1 MQLCRVLGVSRGGF
15 YAWRKREA
23 SARATRDAEL
33 VQHIARHFEASCGIY
48 GSPRIHALLR
58 REGQRCG
65 RKRVARLMRE
75 GQLRARANRIYK
87 RQPPGS
93 IVFTRGIE
101 NRQRN
106 LDVNGPDQVWFS
118 DVTFLRVRDQWRY
131 LAVVMDKFSRRVV
144 GWQLGRDRTI
154 RLTMAALNQAIT
166 ERRPPHGLVFHSD
179 RGNEFAAYDFRDRLA
194 VEGIQQ
200 SMNRP
205 GAMGDNAHMESFF
218 HTMKSDVIHGA
229 TFARDFDLRVAVA
242 AYISHYNSTRLH
254 SALGYVAPIDFERR
268 AA

>member
-1 MQLCRVLGVSRGGF
+1 MRLARALSCPSRIN
-15 YAWRKREA
+15 
-23 SARATRDAEL
+23 RATRDAEL
-33 VQHIARHFEASCGIY
+33 TRHITRYFEDSRGVY

-58 REGQRCG
+58 RCGERCS

-75 GQLRARANRIYK
+75 RQLRARANRIYK

-101 NRQRN
+101 NRQRG
-106 LDVNGPDQVWFS
+106 LEVKGPDQVWFS

-154 RLTMAALNQAIT
+154 RLTMAALNRAIS
-166 ERRPPHGLVFHSD
+166 ERRPARGLVFHSD
-179 RGNEFAAYDFRDRLA
+179 RGNEFAAYEFRDRLA
-194 VEGIQQ
+194 AEGIQQ

-229 TFARDFDLRVAVA
+229 AFARDLDLRAAVA
-242 AYISHYNSTRLH
+242 AYISHYNGTRLH
-254 SALGYVAPIDFERR
+254 SALGYAAPIDFERR